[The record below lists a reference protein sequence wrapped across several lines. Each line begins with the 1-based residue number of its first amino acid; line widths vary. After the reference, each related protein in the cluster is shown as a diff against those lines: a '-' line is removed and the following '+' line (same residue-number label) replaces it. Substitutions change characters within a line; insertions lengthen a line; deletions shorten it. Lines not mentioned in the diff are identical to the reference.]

1 MSAKKLFNLDD
12 AKINSLLSASEEL
25 SLTESISV
33 VGNKI
38 IWVDLYK
45 LKKIS
50 DDVITFSLL
59 FYNTGVITTSS
70 IYLEK
75 QIFDGLKNVHG
86 SILDHSIDT
95 NSNLMGKS
103 FDIYLVATATQLT
116 TLPADFKVS
125 LILKGGKGTITYP
138 ILDRV
143 ELNAIGQTVEVNYS
157 IFMY

>member
-12 AKINSLLSASEEL
+12 AKINSLLSASEEI

-50 DDVITFSLL
+50 DDIITFSLL

-70 IYLEK
+70 VYLDK
-75 QIFDGLKNVHG
+75 QIFGGLKNIHG

-103 FDIYLVATATQLT
+103 FDIYLAATATELT
-116 TLPADFKVS
+116 KLPADFKVS

-143 ELNAIGQTVEVNYS
+143 ELNTIGQTIEVNYS

>member
-75 QIFDGLKNVHG
+75 QILDGLKNVHG